1 GFAKNVKVGTH
12 LTYFGKITLFG
23 YGWDNTY
30 PPQVILDDGSTVPEQ
45 FNYNGKVVTDLY
57 ASYRVSKNATFYIG
71 ADNLFN
77 VHPDLGYVPGAKT
90 KAYDGETGGAWD
102 AVQMGIN
109 GLRLFAKAQFN
120 F

>member
-1 GFAKNVKVGTH
+1 
-12 LTYFGKITLFG
+12 
-23 YGWDNTY
+23 
-30 PPQVILDDGSTVPEQ
+30 VILDDGSTVPEQ

-77 VHPDLGYVPGAKT
+77 VHPDLGYVPGAKS